1 MNPTHMSRVP
11 NIAPLLFAV
20 LTLTGLLSVAL
31 FWSMSR

>member
-11 NIAPLLFAV
+11 NIAPLMFVVFALSCL
-20 LTLTGLLSVAL
+20 LTFAL